1 MSYRRFYLTLKEAG
15 LDDIELSKE
24 IAQDFIELSP
34 LQTQTFPHTHSCLEY
49 LKNKD
54 YQLHIITN
62 GFNEVQG
69 RFYSLGADIGRLE
82 QQIQHNKERCTQL
95 SQDLLQ
101 VNSSVQGAEQHIN
114 SDNSKLKELSS
125 ELEEIQ
131 REIDNST
138 LNKFLNNLQSRIFS
152 NLSRDISDLLF
163 SEEGGTGGTIELEGN
178 SISFSNDG
186 EYITL
191 TVIDENGNI
200 TEVKIPIGIFGVC
213 TSDDCGV

>member
-1 MSYRRFYLTLKEAG
+1 MYKKSKTIVIIAIVFVLSVVAVNVNASPIVHEFKNPSFNGIGASAHYLTIDEQETKRR
-15 LDDIELSKE
+15 DELAE
-24 IAQDFIELSP
+24 
-34 LQTQTFPHTHSCLEY
+34 
-49 LKNKD
+49 
-54 YQLHIITN
+54 
-62 GFNEVQG
+62 
-69 RFYSLGADIGRLE
+69 R
-82 QQIQHNKERCTQL
+82 IQ
-95 SQDLLQ
+95 
-101 VNSSVQGAEQHIN
+101 
-114 SDNSKLKELSS
+114 S

-152 NLSRDISDLLF
+152 NLSRDISDMLF
-163 SEEGGTGGTIELEGN
+163 SEDGGTGGTIDLEGN

>member
-1 MSYRRFYLTLKEAG
+1 MNKKSEAIAIFGIVFVLSVVAVNVNASPIVHEFKNPSFNGIGASAHYLTIDEQETKRR
-15 LDDIELSKE
+15 DELAE
-24 IAQDFIELSP
+24 
-34 LQTQTFPHTHSCLEY
+34 
-49 LKNKD
+49 
-54 YQLHIITN
+54 
-62 GFNEVQG
+62 
-69 RFYSLGADIGRLE
+69 R
-82 QQIQHNKERCTQL
+82 IQ
-95 SQDLLQ
+95 
-101 VNSSVQGAEQHIN
+101 
-114 SDNSKLKELSS
+114 S

-186 EYITL
+186 YNITL
-191 TVIDENGNI
+191 TVIDENGTI
-200 TEVKIPIGIFGVC
+200 TEIVIPIGIFGVC